1 MLALRITHQEAGL
14 LWSLPRWLSGKESTC
29 NAGDMGL
36 VPGSGRAPG
45 GENSNLLQH
54 SCGKSHGQRSLVGYS
69 PCGWKELD
77 TTEHAHMHGK
87 QAWIPTPALPA
98 PSRTLNLSSS
108 FIKWRWL
115 CIHHKVWVRICSM
128 LKILFHWF
136 PLLFAHC
143 FTQMESSE
151 IIQILDGSFSFL
163 NSESQSVIESWK
175 Y

>member
-108 FIKWRWL
+108 FIK
-115 CIHHKVWVRICSM
+115 
-128 LKILFHWF
+128 
-136 PLLFAHC
+136 
-143 FTQMESSE
+143 
-151 IIQILDGSFSFL
+151 
-163 NSESQSVIESWK
+163 
-175 Y
+175 